1 MIKSSETSLMERY
14 NIKKVPALIIVK
26 ATEKKPYY
34 FKEEFSFKKMFEFV
48 NIFSE
53 TYVPG
58 GGSS

>member
-1 MIKSSETSLMERY
+1 MIKSSETELMERY
-14 NIKKVPALIIVK
+14 NIKKVPTLIVVK
-26 ATEKKPYY
+26 ATEKKPYFY
-34 FKEEFSFKKMFEFV
+34 KDEYTFKKLFEFI